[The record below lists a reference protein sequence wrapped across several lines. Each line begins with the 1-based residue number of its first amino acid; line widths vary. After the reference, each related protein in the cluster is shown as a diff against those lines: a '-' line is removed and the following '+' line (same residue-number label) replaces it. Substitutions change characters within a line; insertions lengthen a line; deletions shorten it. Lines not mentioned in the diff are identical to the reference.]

1 MISPA
6 PAGVDPNNAICGE
19 CSGRLTMPWI
29 HDIQGHALR
38 CVNNPEHETYAS
50 KNLGKTKMLAGP
62 NGQKV
67 EVDVLTQ
74 KPVNAGADIVLIESE
89 SSALAVVKRQ
99 HGLAMWPDQK
109 NMSEAQMAALAH
121 VAYHYQMDIIMGEI
135 MPFQGKPFI
144 TIKGRR
150 RHDKREG
157 HRMGITFRMPRPDE
171 LEYWLSVQ
179 AMAQGD
185 VIQIAIGTEPDGTVT
200 EAHGRV
206 LMSEQPTTEAGK
218 SNLPIAIRKIE
229 MAQKRAES
237 RVREMVFGAIGKPQ
251 GLNPAMS
258 VLGEGEGVGVIE
270 GTYREIPNEEPKS
283 QTMPDFG
290 ECPEHGVAW
299 KVEADK
305 YTGNPRATH
314 FIAQGTPWCNLSA
327 VYKIIFAQLWTAKF
341 GNPNEKDVNAW
352 LKEKFGGKTWSK
364 LAHLECLQAVDLMRV
379 DTATG
384 EVQGDS
390 PGDEEQAAIDANVDA
405 ERTFS
410 GIAAEDIKVGQMIAL
425 NTEGQVIV
433 AQSDVG
439 AVGVAAEDIE
449 AGAMFTRNQAGYY
462 VPDDPVP
469 MPDEGNKEPAA
480 AGDEPNF

>member
-6 PAGVDPNNAICGE
+6 PAGVDPNNSVCGE
-19 CSGRLTMPWI
+19 CGGRLTMPWV

-38 CVNNPEHETYAS
+38 CVNNPDHETYIS
-50 KNLGKTKMLAGP
+50 KNRGATKMLAGP
-62 NGQKV
+62 NGQKI

-74 KPVNAGADIVLIESE
+74 KPVNAGAEIVLIESE

-99 HGLAMWPDQK
+99 KSLAMFPDSK
-109 NMSEAQMAALAH
+109 DITEAQMAALAH

-135 MPFQGKPFI
+135 MPYQGKPFI

-185 VIQIAIGTEPDGTVT
+185 VIQIAIGTEPDGTAT

-206 LMSEQPTTEAGK
+206 LMSEQPTTQAGK
-218 SNLPIAIRKIE
+218 ENLPIAIRKIE

-251 GLNPAMS
+251 GLNPAIS
-258 VLGEGEGVGVIE
+258 VLGEEEGVGVIQ
-270 GTYREIPNEEPKS
+270 GTYREIPNEELEP

-299 KVEADK
+299 NVAADK

-314 FIAQGTPWCNLSA
+314 FIAQGTPYCNVSA
-327 VYKIIFAQLWTAKF
+327 IYKIIFSQLWTAKV
-341 GNPNEKDVNAW
+341 GELNEKDVNTW

-364 LAHLECLQAVDLMRV
+364 LAHQECVQAVDLMRV
-379 DTATG
+379 DEKTG
-384 EVQGDS
+384 EVSDPSQF
-390 PGDEEQAAIDANVDA
+390 PEENPDKVDTSEQEAPA
-405 ERTFS
+405 E
-410 GIAAEDIKVGQMIAL
+410 
-425 NTEGQVIV
+425 
-433 AQSDVG
+433 
-439 AVGVAAEDIE
+439 
-449 AGAMFTRNQAGYY
+449 
-462 VPDDPVP
+462 VP
-469 MPDEGNKEPAA
+469 MPDQEENEPAA
-480 AGDEPNF
+480 TATVGDEPDF